1 MVYEL
6 IHLDPLIV
14 LRSNNTLVEPQHDLA
29 NNHTR
34 CLVKYL
40 VLEKSFCFLEKI
52 KNFFPRSDYA
62 SLHSYRRWFEDESV
76 RPDWASVSGRL
87 VRKAQRGIKQS
98 ANSLC
103 ATKRFQNISE
113 KPGPLKVW
121 AILGFING
129 PTSRRN
135 RAYSY
140 SRIGDLFS

>member
-1 MVYEL
+1 MVDEL
-6 IHLDPLIV
+6 IHLNPLVV

-40 VLEKSFCFLEKI
+40 VLEKSSCSLEKI
-52 KNFFPRSDYA
+52 KKFFSRSDYA
-62 SLHSYRRWFEDESV
+62 RLHTCRRWFEDESV
-76 RPDWASVSGRL
+76 RLDWASVSERL

-103 ATKRFQNISE
+103 STKRFQKISE

-135 RAYSY
+135 RAYGY
-140 SRIGDLFS
+140 SRIGDMCS